1 MARQRA
7 SMDVVDGHRPLY
19 LITSTA
25 NTKDHAPSFQK
36 QRANHDG
43 HKARQNSL
51 VYQAIR
57 EKSMGQL
64 GPNLLG
70 RSSQDLRHFCRVP
83 RPVARLLSSFVPTVQ
98 WPEQR
103 RRLAHLLSQV
113 IPYHS
118 LYNLFSSFLPF
129 FCPRSALSSLSF
141 RLFIL
146 RFLRPRYPWPT
157 PPSNNVPVLIVL
169 HPRAQ
174 PAPDSRYCGPSH
186 LNLTSLPPS
195 ASPPPNC
202 TVLAI
207 LHRPSYACP
216 PHSRYF
222 STLFRLR
229 DKRRRIGILT

>member
-7 SMDVVDGHRPLY
+7 SMDVVDGHRPPY
-19 LITSTA
+19 QITSTA
-25 NTKDHAPSFQK
+25 NTKDYAPSFQK
-36 QRANHDG
+36 HRANHDG

-51 VYQAIR
+51 AHQAIR

-129 FCPRSALSSLSF
+129 FCPRSAISLLSLFVYLFCASF
-141 RLFIL
+141 ALVIPGL
-146 RFLRPRYPWPT
+146 
-157 PPSNNVPVLIVL
+157 PPPNNVPVLIVL

-195 ASPPPNC
+195 ASPPIVLSLRSC
-202 TVLAI
+202 TYRPTLA
-207 LHRPSYACP
+207 
-216 PHSRYF
+216 
-222 STLFRLR
+222 LR
-229 DKRRRIGILT
+229 TPVISALRFVFAINEGE